1 MNEKD
6 NLDYNA
12 FLETKKAQRI
22 DSGFD
27 VEESHLNPQLFP
39 FQRYCVRRALK
50 NGKIAETSKNQL
62 TLFA

>member
-27 VEESHLNPQLFP
+27 VEESQLNPQLFR
-39 FQRYCVRRALK
+39 FQR
-50 NGKIAETSKNQL
+50 
-62 TLFA
+62 